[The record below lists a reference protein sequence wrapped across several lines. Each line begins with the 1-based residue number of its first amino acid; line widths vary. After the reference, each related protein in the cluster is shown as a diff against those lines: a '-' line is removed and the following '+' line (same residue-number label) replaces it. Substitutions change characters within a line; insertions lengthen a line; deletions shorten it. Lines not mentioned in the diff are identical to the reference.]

1 MQENRKVCII
11 GAGPAGVTTSLFLA
25 KQGIE
30 STLIDKAIFPRHK
43 PCADNITGNTI
54 RVLNELDPNFI
65 NSLQLEKKSLQM
77 KGIVAHAAN
86 NHKIKIDFLPLE
98 TETNDPSC
106 YTIPRIKLDNELIKK
121 AKANPLIEVIEGFH
135 VSNLK
140 RQDDGILIQGKN
152 QNIFTNLAIIC
163 SGSNANFIKNLHKV
177 EKEDKHFAV
186 GIRGYYK
193 NVKPSEHG
201 QYCELYITKDL
212 MPGGL
217 YVTQFSDET
226 VNVNVVV
233 RSDVVKKK
241 KLNLKQILKNILET
255 HPLLKKRFSE
265 AELIGKLEG
274 SGLFLGTKKR
284 KISGDN
290 FMLAGDAAGLIDLLS
305 ANGIPQAMLSGKI
318 AAEFA
323 AKCVQANEFTSKSL
337 AEYDERIFDRI
348 KNYLKMSKLVAPFL
362 SSNIALN
369 ILLHGMN
376 FVAKKYDKNDQ
387 LRDLIYDHEAT
398 KKLIKPKFYYKL
410 FFGIKNSEALGN

>member
-1 MQENRKVCII
+1 MQTNRKVCII

-30 STLIDKAIFPRHK
+30 STLIDKATFPRHK

-65 NSLQLEKKSLQM
+65 KNLQLEKQSLQM

-86 NHKIKIDFLPLE
+86 NHKMKIDFLPLE
-98 TETNDPSC
+98 ADTEDPSC
-106 YTIPRIKLDNELIKK
+106 YAIPRIKLDNELIQK
-121 AKANPLIEVIEGFH
+121 AKENPLIEVIEGFN
-135 VSNLK
+135 VVDLQ
-140 RQDDGILIQGKN
+140 RQENGILIQGKT
-152 QNIFTNLAIIC
+152 QAIFANLAIVC
-163 SGSNANFIKNLHKV
+163 SGSNANFIKNLHEI
-177 EKEDKHFAV
+177 EKEEEHFAV
-186 GIRGYYK
+186 GVRGYYK

-212 MPGGL
+212 LPGGL
-217 YVTQFSDET
+217 YVTQFTDES

-233 RSDVVKKK
+233 RSDIVKKK
-241 KLNLKQILKNILET
+241 KLNLKQILEDTLAT
-255 HPLLKKRFSE
+255 HPLLKERFAE
-265 AELIGKLEG
+265 AEMIGKLEG

-284 KISGDN
+284 KLSGDN
-290 FMLAGDAAGLIDLLS
+290 FILAGDAAGLIDLLS

-323 AKCVQANEFTSKSL
+323 AKCVQTNDFTLKTL
-337 AEYDERIFDRI
+337 ADYDERVFDRI
-348 KNYLKMSKLVAPFL
+348 KNYLKMSKFVAPFL

-376 FVAKKYDKNDQ
+376 FIAKKYDENDQ

-410 FFGIKNSEALGN
+410 FFGIKNSEALG

>member
-1 MQENRKVCII
+1 MKANRKICII

-30 STLIDKAIFPRHK
+30 STLIDKATFPRQK

-54 RVLNELDPNFI
+54 RVLNELDPDFI
-65 NSLQLEKKSLQM
+65 KNLHLEKQSLQM
-77 KGIVAHAAN
+77 KGIVAHAVN
-86 NHKIKIDFLPLE
+86 NHKMKIDFLPLE
-98 TETNDPSC
+98 ADTEDPSC
-106 YTIPRIKLDNELIKK
+106 YAIPRIKLDNELIKK
-121 AKANPLIEVIEGFH
+121 AKENPLIEVIEGFN
-135 VSNLK
+135 VVDMQ
-140 RQDDGILIQGKN
+140 RQTNGILIQGKT
-152 QNIFTNLAIIC
+152 QAIFANLAIVC
-163 SGSNANFIKNLHKV
+163 SGSNANFIKNLHEI
-177 EKEDKHFAV
+177 EKEEEHFAV
-186 GIRGYYK
+186 GVRGYYK

-212 MPGGL
+212 LPGGL
-217 YVTQFSDET
+217 YVTSFTDDS

-241 KLNLKQILKNILET
+241 KLNLKQILEDTLAT

-265 AELIGKLEG
+265 AEIIGKLEG

-290 FMLAGDAAGLIDLLS
+290 FILAGDAAGLIDLLS
-305 ANGIPQAMLSGKI
+305 ANGIPQAMLSGQI

-323 AKCVQANEFTSKSL
+323 AKCVQTNDFTATTL
-337 AEYDERIFDRI
+337 AEYDERVFDRV
-348 KNYLKMSKLVAPFL
+348 KNYLKMSKFVAPFL
-362 SSNIALN
+362 SSNFALN

-376 FVAKKYDKNDQ
+376 FIAKKYDKNDE

-398 KKLIKPKFYYKL
+398 KKLIKPQFYYKL
-410 FFGIKNSEALGN
+410 FFGIKNSEALR

>member
-1 MQENRKVCII
+1 MRIDRRICII

-25 KQGIE
+25 KQGVK
-30 STLIDKAIFPRHK
+30 STLIDKAVFPRHK

-65 NSLQLEKKSLQM
+65 ESLQLEKKSLQM

-86 NHKIKIDFLPLE
+86 NHKMKIDFLPLE
-98 TETNDPSC
+98 TDTADPSC
-106 YTIPRIKLDNELIKK
+106 YAIPRIKLDNELMNK
-121 AKANPLIEVIEGFH
+121 AKADPLIEVIEGFN
-135 VSNLK
+135 VSNLIREK
-140 RQDDGILIQGKN
+140 NGILIESKRQS
-152 QNIFTNLAIIC
+152 IFTNLAIIC
-163 SGSNANFIKNLHKV
+163 SGSNANFIKNLHTV

-186 GIRGYYK
+186 GVRGYYK

-212 MPGGL
+212 LPGGL
-217 YVTQFSDET
+217 YVTQFTDET

-241 KLNLKQILKNILET
+241 KLNLKQILQDTLAT
-255 HPLLKKRFSE
+255 HPLLKERFAE
-265 AELIGKLEG
+265 AELVGKLTG

-290 FMLAGDAAGLIDLLS
+290 FMLVGDAAGLIDLLS

-323 AKCVQANEFTSKSL
+323 AKCDKANDFSL
-337 AEYDERIFDRI
+337 TTIADYDERVFDRI
-348 KNYLKMSKLVAPFL
+348 KNYLKMSKFVAPFL
-362 SSNIALN
+362 SSNIALT
-369 ILLHGMN
+369 ILLKGMN
-376 FVAKKYDKNDQ
+376 FIAKKYDKNDE
-387 LRDLIYDHEAT
+387 LRDLIYDHDAT
-398 KKLIKPKFYYKL
+398 KKLIKPKFYYRL
-410 FFGIKNSEALGN
+410 FFGIKNSEALG

>member
-1 MQENRKVCII
+1 MQVDRQVCII

-25 KQGIE
+25 KKGIK

-65 NSLQLEKKSLQM
+65 ESLQLEKKSLQM

-86 NHKIKIDFLPLE
+86 NHKMKIDFLPLE
-98 TETNDPSC
+98 PDTEEPSC
-106 YTIPRIKLDNELIKK
+106 YAIPRVKLDNELMKK
-121 AKANPLIEVIEGFH
+121 AKENPLIEVIEGFN
-135 VSNLK
+135 VSDMK
-140 RQDDGILIQGKN
+140 RQNDGILIVSKKQT
-152 QNIFTNLAIIC
+152 IFTKLAVVC

-186 GIRGYYK
+186 GIRSYYK
-193 NVKPSEHG
+193 NVKPSKHG

-212 MPGGL
+212 LPGGL
-217 YVTQFSDET
+217 YVTQFTDDT

-233 RSDVVKKK
+233 RSDIVKKK
-241 KLNLKQILKNILET
+241 KLNLKQILQDTLAT
-255 HPLLKKRFSE
+255 HPLLKERFAE
-265 AELIGKLEG
+265 AEMVGKMQG

-290 FMLAGDAAGLIDLLS
+290 FILAGDAAGLIDLLS
-305 ANGIPQAMLSGKI
+305 ANGIPQAMLSGQI

-323 AKCVQANEFTSKSL
+323 AKCVEKNDFTVKAL
-337 AEYDERIFDRI
+337 AEYDERVFDRI
-348 KNYLKMSKLVAPFL
+348 KNYLKMSKFVAPFL

-369 ILLHGMN
+369 ILLFGMN
-376 FVAKKYDKNDQ
+376 FVAKKYDSNDE

-398 KKLIKPKFYYKL
+398 KKLMKPKFYYKL
-410 FFGIKNSEALGN
+410 FFGIKNSEALG